1 MSHNDVLDVGLGTT
15 NKPNQ
20 DLGSEFNDD
29 LLHDSINDSLFNND
43 AKTAVVNPYKFS
55 ERHLLDE
62 RKGLDKLSL
71 KVQESMKTI
80 SKKKTNDDIYD
91 EIVKTYRLWTH
102 ELNPKYK
109 LKDTITLINRVGKS
123 RDILDYR
130 RKKIDDDSLSKL
142 KNIEKAANNEEHE
155 TTEAQND

>member
-1 MSHNDVLDVGLGTT
+1 MSHNDVLDVGLGSS
-15 NKPNQ
+15 NKSNQ
-20 DLGSEFNDD
+20 DFGSEFNDD
-29 LLHDSINDSLFNND
+29 LLHENINDTLFNND
-43 AKTAVVNPYKFS
+43 TKIAVVNPYKFS

-62 RKGLDKLSL
+62 IKGLDKLSS
-71 KVQESMKTI
+71 KVQESIKTI

-123 RDILDYR
+123 RDVVEYR
-130 RKKIDDDSLSKL
+130 RKKIDEDNLSKL
-142 KNIEKAANNEEHE
+142 KNIEKAAD
-155 TTEAQND
+155 TEANETPETHHD